1 MTLPTVDEVIDAD
14 RQTLKHYC
22 KLYGLSTRG
31 KNRYLRARLFELI
44 RLGKAKEGEEE
55 QTALADGL
63 SRFRRALLLASRG
76 EVKQA
81 KEALDKCLDSCP
93 ESALSLTA
101 KALLLDIIGEEED
114 AVRCSDEAARIEDSL
129 EVLLGR
135 TLVLLN
141 VGRPSEAEDAADL
154 LVEKQESPVPWLLK
168 AFATIP
174 AGRAGLAVQYI
185 DKAMEIDD
193 QLPELWNMKGE
204 IMVRLGNYGNSLPC
218 FDQATSL
225 RSNYSEAH
233 NNKGVAL
240 LHLSH
245 YDDALECFEK
255 ALRIRPA
262 YPEALA
268 NKAIAL
274 YLVGK
279 AQKSLKWIDE
289 AIELAPTAEMW
300 NNRGQILLS
309 MELFNEALASFD
321 KALERDGDFIEA
333 RHGRDVVL
341 ERIEERKRAEEV
353 FARPTDMQEVVEEG
367 EAEAA

>member
-22 KLYGLSTRG
+22 RLYGLSTRG
-31 KNRYLRARLFELI
+31 KNRVLRARLFELV
-44 RLGKAKEGEEE
+44 RLGRAKEGEEE
-55 QTALADGL
+55 QVTQTDGI

-81 KEALDKCLDSCP
+81 KEVLDKCLDFYP

-101 KALLLDIIGEEED
+101 KSLLLDIIGEGED
-114 AVRCSDEAARIEDSL
+114 AARCSDEAARIEESL

-135 TLVLLN
+135 TLVLLH
-141 VGRPSEAEDAADL
+141 VGRQSEAEDAADSL
-154 LVEKQESPVPWLLK
+154 IKYQENPIPWLLK

-174 AGRAGLAVQYI
+174 TGRAGLAVQYL

-218 FDQATSL
+218 FDKAITL
-225 RSNYSEAH
+225 RKSYSEAH
-233 NNKGVAL
+233 SNKGVAL
-240 LHLSH
+240 LHLTH
-245 YDDALECFEK
+245 YDDALECFEE
-255 ALRIRPA
+255 ALGIRPA
-262 YPEALA
+262 YPEALS
-268 NKAIAL
+268 NKAITL
-274 YLVGK
+274 YLLGK

-309 MELFNEALASFD
+309 MDLYNEALASFD
-321 KALERDGDFIEA
+321 KALEKNGDFIEA
-333 RHGRDVVL
+333 RHGRDIVL
-341 ERIEERKRAEEV
+341 ERIEERKRTEEV
-353 FARPTDMQEVVEEG
+353 FARPTDMQEAVEEG
-367 EAEAA
+367 KAEA